1 MGATEPPKTT
11 LTPMATHW
19 GNYDVETRDGRVVAV
34 HPVAGDQDASPIG
47 PGIPEALYAP
57 ARVLQPMIR
66 RGWLEGAR
74 RKGGNRRGAE
84 PFVAVTWDRA
94 LDLVADELDR
104 VRTRHGNEA
113 IYGGSYGWA
122 SAGRFHHAQRHLHRL
137 LNLAGGY
144 TRSVN
149 TYSTAALEVIL
160 PHVLGVDLMHMA
172 YVMPTWAEI
181 AEHGELVV
189 AFGGLAPK
197 NSQVNYGGVGR
208 HTASAW
214 QRRCKEAGVE
224 FVSIG
229 PVKADAADFLEA
241 QWLTPRPNTDVALM
255 LGLAHTLVAE
265 DLHDRDFLERCCVGF
280 DRFAEYLRDKD
291 AEWAA
296 QITGLDAETIRRLA
310 RRIGTKRTTIAVSWS
325 VQRQDHGEQS
335 YWAAVVLAAMSGSM
349 GRPGGG
355 FGGGFGAIHSNG
367 LSRHVHW
374 VASVEQGPNPVTR
387 FIPVARIS
395 DMLLNPGE
403 TIDYNGQRV
412 TYPDIR
418 LVWWAGGNPFHHH
431 QDLNRLVRAWQ
442 EPETVIVQDAWWTPA
457 ARFADVVLPATTVF
471 ERDDLASGVRDAWV
485 SAMRRATDPPG
496 EARDDFEILRGIA
509 ARLGLEES
517 FTGGRSADEGLRH
530 LYEQTRACTL
540 GLPEFEEFWRRGRI
554 ELPSPP
560 EPPCALDALRA
571 DPDAHPL
578 QTPSGK
584 IEIFSATI
592 DSFAYDDCPGHPAW
606 FEPAEWLGS
615 PLAARFPLHLV
626 SNQPSTR
633 LHSQFDLGGY
643 SRASK
648 IQDREPMWI
657 NPADAA
663 ARGIADGDVV
673 RLYNDRG
680 ACLAGAVVTDRIQ
693 PGAVQLATGAWY
705 DPAEPGVPGSLD
717 RHGNPNV
724 LTLDKGT
731 SKLAQ
736 GPIAHTTLVEVE
748 RFDGEP
754 PPVGA
759 FVPPPVMEI
768 PTGEDTNRRGDPDRS

>member
-1 MGATEPPKTT
+1 
-11 LTPMATHW
+11 MATHW
-19 GNYDVETRDGRVVAV
+19 GNYDVETREGRVVAV
-34 HPVAGDQDASPIG
+34 RPVAGDEDASPIG
-47 PGIPEALYAP
+47 PGIPEALHAP
-57 ARVLQPMIR
+57 ARVLRPMIR

-84 PFVAVTWDRA
+84 PFVPVTWDRA
-94 LDLVADELDR
+94 FELVAGEVDR
-104 VRTRHGNEA
+104 VRTQHGNEA

-122 SAGRFHHAQRHLHRL
+122 SAGRFHHAQSQLHRF

-144 TRSVN
+144 TCSVN
-149 TYSTAALEVIL
+149 TYSTAALEVIV
-160 PHVLGVDLMHMA
+160 PHVLGAGFMEMSH
-172 YVMPTWAEI
+172 VMPTWAEI
-181 AEHGELVV
+181 AKHGELVV

-197 NSQVNYGGVGR
+197 NSQVNSGGLGR

-214 QRRCKEAGVE
+214 QRRCKAAGVE

-241 QWLTPRPNTDVALM
+241 EWLAPRPNTDVALM

-265 DLHDRDFLERCCVGF
+265 ELHDRDFLERCCVGF

-296 QITGLDAETIRRLA
+296 RITGLDAETIRRLA
-310 RRIGTKRTTIAVSWS
+310 RRIAAKRTTIAVSWS

-335 YWAAVVLAAMSGSM
+335 YWAAIALAAMSGSM

-355 FGGGFGAIHSNG
+355 FGGGFGAVHSIG
-367 LSRHVHW
+367 ISRHVHW
-374 VASVEQGPNPVTR
+374 VACVEQGANPVKR

-395 DMLLNPGE
+395 DMLLNPGAV
-403 TIDYNGQRV
+403 IDYNGQRI

-418 LVWWAGGNPFHHH
+418 MVWWAGGNPFHHH
-431 QDLNRLVRAWQ
+431 QDLNRLVRAWR
-442 EPETVIVQDAWWTPA
+442 EPETVIVQDAWWTPT
-457 ARFADVVLPATTVF
+457 ARFADIVLPVTTAF
-471 ERDDLASGVRDAWV
+471 ERDDLASGRLDAWV
-485 SAMRRATDPPG
+485 SAMHRAADPPG
-496 EARDDFEILRGIA
+496 EARDDFQILRGIA
-509 ARLGLEES
+509 ARLGLEEA
-517 FTGGRSADEGLRH
+517 FTGGRSAEEGLRH
-530 LYEQTRACTL
+530 LYEQTRARTPE
-540 GLPEFEEFWRRGRI
+540 LPEFEQFWRRGRI
-554 ELPSPP
+554 ELGSPP

-571 DPDAHPL
+571 DPKAHPL

-606 FEPAEWLGS
+606 LEPAEWLGS
-615 PLAARFPLHLV
+615 PLAARFPLHLI

-648 IQDREPMWI
+648 IRGREPVWI
-657 NPADAA
+657 HPADAA
-663 ARGIADGDVV
+663 ARRIADGDVV

-680 ACLAGAVVTDRIQ
+680 ACLAGAVVTDRIR

-705 DPAEPGVPGSLD
+705 DPVEPGGSGSLE

-731 SKLAQ
+731 SRLAQ
-736 GPIAHTTLVEVE
+736 GPIAHTTLVEIE

-759 FVPPPVMEI
+759 FVPPPI
-768 PTGEDTNRRGDPDRS
+768 ED